1 MNVLKN
7 ALSPTKSD
15 VDNINVLKNELSL
28 TKSDVDN
35 MNVLKD
41 ALRER
46 TTWNLAFKDM
56 H

>member
-1 MNVLKN
+1 MNILKN

-15 VDNINVLKNELSL
+15 VDNMNVLKNALSL

-35 MNVLKD
+35 LNVQKN

-46 TTWNLAFKDM
+46 TTWNLALKDM